1 MSETKETKD
10 TKKEVNPFLFRYPP
24 CSMSLSLQNTKKT
37 IEVEIVPED
46 FGDSITDKES
56 YRLSLASMRGD
67 MASLGGSGNVGQ
79 YMFEDGKY
87 DIHKD
92 FSYILRKDL
101 SIVEI
106 DEYTERLKKQ
116 LEAADESLKNQ
127 IESEIKALNEKKE
140 DIIQAK
146 ENKTD
151 SAE

>member
-1 MSETKETKD
+1 MAETKEN
-10 TKKEVNPFLFRYPP
+10 KKEVNPFLFRYPP
-24 CSMSLSLQNTKKT
+24 CSMSLSLNNTKKT
-37 IEVEIVPED
+37 VEVEIVPEE
-46 FGDSITDKES
+46 FGESITDKES
-56 YRLSLASMRGD
+56 YRLNLASMRGD
-67 MASLGGSGNVGQ
+67 MASLNGSGNVGQ

-127 IESEIKALNEKKE
+127 IESEIKALNDKREE
-140 DIIQAK
+140 VVA
-146 ENKTD
+146 NKQNNSET
-151 SAE
+151 SSE

>member
-1 MSETKETKD
+1 MAENKEKE
-10 TKKEVNPFLFRYPP
+10 KKAINSFLYRYPP
-24 CSMSLSLQNTKKT
+24 CSMSESLMETEKT
-37 IEVEIVPED
+37 LMQDVKFEE
-46 FGDSITDKES
+46 FGESITDKES
-56 YRLSLASMRGD
+56 YRLNLASMRGD

-87 DIHKD
+87 DVHKD

-140 DIIQAK
+140 EVVA
-146 ENKTD
+146 NKQNNSETT
-151 SAE
+151 SE